1 MPKVG
6 GHGSKWPVHGE
17 NRCYKRSKVND
28 HVTTR
33 ETHKRETGR
42 SLKKDGLKEKVDGPD
57 Y

>member
-1 MPKVG
+1 MPKVD

-17 NRCYKRSKVND
+17 NRCYKRSKVN
-28 HVTTR
+28 HRVTTR